1 MRGRRPREG
10 SGISQAWE
18 AEAQQG
24 SALHLPGLPWGPW
37 DPNGS
42 VYGPGDVG
50 ASVLILSSLL
60 PGPKV
65 QTLPPEVPKAAGR
78 GTEDGQGLLQST
90 VGAQSLLFPS

>member
-37 DPNGS
+37 NPNGS

-50 ASVLILSSLL
+50 ASVLIDQSALHNEGCGWGNADWVIQFLDSSII
-60 PGPKV
+60 
-65 QTLPPEVPKAAGR
+65 R
-78 GTEDGQGLLQST
+78 
-90 VGAQSLLFPS
+90 